1 MTRRITR
8 NATDCEKLS
17 TCQKLALQD
26 TMSATE
32 PLLRGTVITTLSL
45 VCQGAGNYVADR
57 RLRIGLDPLQSVRTQ
72 MRCASVFLR
81 LVCVSLLPVVNFPR
95 PNP

>member
-1 MTRRITR
+1 MTRGITR
-8 NATDCEKLS
+8 NATGCEKLII
-17 TCQKLALQD
+17 CLILALQD

-32 PLLRGTVITTLSL
+32 PLLRGTVITNLTP
-45 VCQGAGNYVADR
+45 VCQGSGNYVADR

-72 MRCASVFLR
+72 RRCASVFLR

-95 PNP
+95 PNL